1 MPAKKIILNTLQDQ
15 KVFDYD
21 FAEVFTTSYSSKIKP
36 RSIHVPT
43 SAKIIFTRKN
53 IMTVILVQL
62 PIIKVDKEGTIN
74 IHTHT
79 NYETASLANAEQF
92 LAREDLK
99 LLKAQLSAVYHK
111 KAFGATSLEVIKEK
125 ELSSEIELVQF
136 IKKIRKYTEGGG
148 F

>member
-1 MPAKKIILNTLQDQ
+1 MAVKKIILNMLEDQ
-15 KVFDYD
+15 VLFEYD
-21 FAEVFTTSYSSKIKP
+21 SAEVFTSSYSSKIRP

-53 IMTVILVQL
+53 VMTVLLVQL

-79 NYETASLANAEQF
+79 NYKTASLANAEEH

-99 LLKAQLSAVYHK
+99 LLKARLSAVYHK
-111 KAFGATSLEVIKEK
+111 KAFGSTSLEIIKEK
-125 ELSSEIELVQF
+125 ELALEIELIQF
-136 IKKIRKYTEGGG
+136 IKKIRKFTEGGG